1 MCWCSSLYAA
11 LQIYEGP
18 ERRRAVRA
26 LKDPGTKNNVTL
38 KANVTN
44 SRCYWA
50 WNELQAPFPFFFST
64 FERIAKKILLAQI
77 KANLSSS
84 DDMSW
89 DEETQA
95 DESESDGDR
104 EVREGDE
111 KNATV
116 GDGKSVST

>member
-1 MCWCSSLYAA
+1 MLLSMKWTSGTFSL
-11 LQIYEGP
+11 
-18 ERRRAVRA
+18 
-26 LKDPGTKNNVTL
+26 
-38 KANVTN
+38 
-44 SRCYWA
+44 
-50 WNELQAPFPFFFST
+50 FFFST

-104 EVREGDE
+104 EVGEGDE
-111 KNATV
+111 KNAAV
-116 GDGKSVST
+116 GDGKSVSM

>member
-1 MCWCSSLYAA
+1 M
-11 LQIYEGP
+11 
-18 ERRRAVRA
+18 
-26 LKDPGTKNNVTL
+26 
-38 KANVTN
+38 
-44 SRCYWA
+44 
-50 WNELQAPFPFFFST
+50 
-64 FERIAKKILLAQI
+64 AQI

-95 DESESDGDR
+95 DESESDADR